1 MASSSR
7 ATPSASSFSAAG
19 RGPLPRP
26 CRARSGAERALA
38 NLDRSAS
45 RNPRGMGPRAA
56 REDDEAARVAAL
68 VQRPQHALPRCTSA
82 LPAAPRPPRRAKAP
96 GRAKAF
102 GAAVVM
108 ARSRL
113 ARLVFRLLSSL
124 SSISPA
130 PPAANG
136 RRNAEGRPFDCMVRR
151 SAFGVPRGIYQP
163 RYIGALAGPDGSRR
177 FAGLAP
183 HSSGP
188 IRRRLLLGDGS
199 AVPRGRPGRKPS
211 GRDHAADAARR
222 GSLRRDHPKAPERS
236 RRSSVP
242 SGGPA
247 VKT

>member
-1 MASSSR
+1 M
-7 ATPSASSFSAAG
+7 
-19 RGPLPRP
+19 PRP
-26 CRARSGAERALA
+26 RRARSGAERALA

-56 REDDEAARVAAL
+56 REDEEAAGVAAL
-68 VQRPQHALPRCTSA
+68 AQRTQNALPRRTSA
-82 LPAAPRPPRRAKAP
+82 VPAALAAGRAKAT

-102 GAAVVM
+102 GAAAVM
-108 ARSRL
+108 ARSRS
-113 ARLVFRLLSSL
+113 FRPSPPSFSSSFT
-124 SSISPA
+124 SSSA
-130 PPAANG
+130 PSANG
-136 RRNAEGRPFDCMVRR
+136 RRNAEGRPFEWYFKR

-163 RYIGALAGPDGSRR
+163 RYTGALAGPDGSRR

-188 IRRRLLLGDGS
+188 IRRRLLLGDGP
-199 AVPRGRPGRKPS
+199 AVPRGRPGREPS
-211 GRDHAADAARR
+211 GRAHAADAARL